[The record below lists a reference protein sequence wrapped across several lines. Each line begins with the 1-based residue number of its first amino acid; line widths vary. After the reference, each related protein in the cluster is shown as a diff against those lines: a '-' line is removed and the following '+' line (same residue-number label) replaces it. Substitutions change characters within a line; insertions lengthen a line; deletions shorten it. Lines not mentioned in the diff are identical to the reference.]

1 MANAKEELDA
11 LEAEVQRIRA
21 KKNRGGNKDTIRK
34 VLNGIFM
41 LGALVG
47 LVMYFMAEPGEKAPA
62 LAVIGASMFLKV
74 MEFILRF
81 TA

>member
-21 KKNRGGNKDTIRK
+21 RKNRGGSKETIRK
-34 VLNGIFM
+34 ILNYIFM
-41 LGALVG
+41 VGALVG
-47 LVMYFMAEPGEKAPA
+47 VVMYFMAEPGEKATS
-62 LAVIGASMFLKV
+62 LGIIGAAMFLKV

>member
-21 KKNRGGNKDTIRK
+21 KKNRGGNKETIRK

-47 LVMYFMAEPGEKAPA
+47 LVMYFMAEPGEKTPA